1 MSFLKFN
8 MVTESINN
16 RFLAFGVQISLGLF
30 LIAHFDSDRSD
41 FRLFYNSAQE
51 LKSGISPWNVNIH
64 EYGNAY
70 LNDPITL
77 WFLTPLTF
85 TSYEVA
91 LLIFRIINVA
101 IAIIMLN
108 ILVKGNSLKIMLVS
122 SAFFLTTVTMR
133 ANLEYG
139 ALGFLAFAIWLTAVN
154 LIRNNEHII
163 LAGVLLAYTSM
174 FKPQL
179 YFINVVFL
187 IVGSRKLKLSFVAT
201 IAVAIGGTSLA
212 IQKFMLI
219 DWIEAIILRAEIAQS
234 DNLQM
239 DFACLLRILGVEPLV
254 ATAAYVLLVILI
266 SLIILRAQQINT
278 LLRRPVTMLM
288 LATTFSIFLHPTDL
302 SVAAFVV
309 LTMFL
314 LKGEITLFGLFAV
327 SLLSVWS
334 NDLAFSMISGLIL
347 LSLFWV
353 LSAKHSGWKM
363 VFATFVS
370 GIPSV
375 FALIAAN
382 MPTTENFLRNASN
395 YLGLC
400 LLMAILLSKLIASG
414 AEEKRRDKNQL
425 RFQ

>member
-1 MSFLKFN
+1 MSFSKFKII
-8 MVTESINN
+8 MESINN

-30 LIAHFDSDRSD
+30 LITHFDSDRSD
-41 FRLFYNSAQE
+41 FRLFFNSAQE

-91 LLIFRIINVA
+91 LLTFRIINVA

-154 LIRNNEHII
+154 LVRNNEHII

-187 IVGSRKLKLSFVAT
+187 IVGSKKLRLSFVAT

-219 DWIEAIILRAEIAQS
+219 DWKEAIVLRAEIAQS

-239 DFACLLRILGVEPLV
+239 DFACLLRILGVEPSV
-254 ATAAYVLLVILI
+254 ATAAYVLLVILTV
-266 SLIILRAQQINT
+266 LVILRAQLIKT
-278 LLRRPVTMLM
+278 VLRSPVMMLM
-288 LATTFSIFLHPTDL
+288 FATTFSVFLHPTDL

-314 LKGEITLFGLFAV
+314 IRREITPFGLLAV
-327 SLLSVWS
+327 SFLTVWS
-334 NDLAFSMISGLIL
+334 NDLAFSIISGLVIF
-347 LSLFWV
+347 SLYWV
-353 LSAKHSGWKM
+353 LSAKHSGWKT
-363 VFATFVS
+363 VFAFLVS
-370 GIPSV
+370 GIPAV
-375 FALIAAN
+375 FALVVASLPNI
-382 MPTTENFLRNASN
+382 ENFLRNASN
-395 YLGLC
+395 YLGLF
-400 LLMAILLSKLIASG
+400 LLMIILLKQAVHAPI
-414 AEEKRRDKNQL
+414 EEREKEGN
-425 RFQ
+425 